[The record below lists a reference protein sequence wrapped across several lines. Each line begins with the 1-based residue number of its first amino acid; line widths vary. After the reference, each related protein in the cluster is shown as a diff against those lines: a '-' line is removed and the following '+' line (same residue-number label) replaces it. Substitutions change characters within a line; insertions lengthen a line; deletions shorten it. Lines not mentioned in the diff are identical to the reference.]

1 MSRHALSQPSPRI
14 RRWLLATL
22 SLLLTLV
29 TAGSIGVAVTASANA
44 QSLSSDGIWMDS
56 IQSAAATQSRRAAL
70 PTRYRTVRLNGQAL
84 QQLLQTVPLER
95 SVAAQSTPVIFSL
108 PLPDG
113 AFGRFQIVE
122 SPVMA
127 QELAAKF
134 PAIKTYAGQGID
146 DPTATVR
153 FDWTPAGFHAQILAA
168 GDVVYIDPYSRND
181 TVYYISYYKRDYQ
194 RPAGKGIKEAP
205 QPSVDPARIQEL
217 QTLVKQY
224 QAGMARNTQVAAAV
238 GAQLRTYRLAMA
250 SNGEYTQLVG
260 GTVAD
265 ALAAI
270 ATTVNRVTGIFET
283 EVAIRFVLVAG
294 NDALIYTDPNTDPY
308 TNADTVAMLTEN
320 QDTLD
325 NVIGNGNYDIGHL
338 LHTGPGGV
346 AYTGAVCDNSIK
358 GGGNSGNGNDSVG
371 DPFIVDFVAHEIGH
385 QFSAG
390 HIFNTNDPG
399 GCGPNRGGATAYEP
413 GSGSTIMSYAGVC
426 GSEDLQPHNDPFFN
440 TASFDEIVAYSTL
453 GLGNSCPVITN
464 TGNTPP
470 LVNAGTGGFTIPK
483 QTPFTLTGSAT
494 DADGDVLTY
503 SWEEHDLGDA
513 DGTLGNPPNPLEAPF
528 FRSFAPVSSPSRTF
542 PKWSDII
549 NTTTTIGEVLP
560 NVTRSLTF
568 RLTARDNQGGGGG
581 VDYDEITFHVT
592 TAAGPFLVTAPNT
605 DVTWAGSSSQ
615 TVTWNV
621 ANTDAAPVS
630 CATVNILL
638 STDGGLTYPTT
649 LATGVP
655 NNGSASVTVPTLA
668 TTTARVQVACATSIF
683 FDISNTNFTITTA
696 VNTPTSTA
704 TATPTTPA
712 NTPTHT
718 PTATPTVPVSTP
730 TSTATATPT
739 VPGNTPTSTP
749 TPTATTT
756 PIAGSD
762 LVYISSSTNAKVDGL
777 SFRDE
782 DILVYNQSTDQWA
795 IFFDGTDVGVGN
807 ADLDGFALL
816 DDGSILMSFDV
827 PINFPTIGMVDDA
840 DIVKFTPTQL
850 GPNTSGSFTLFFD
863 GSAVGLTT
871 GSEDIDALAYTGD
884 GKLLISTYGTATVG
898 ALRAQDEDLLRFTP
912 AALGA
917 TTAGTWELFFD
928 GSAVGLTT
936 GREDVTA
943 ALLNGANSLYLAT
956 KGKFAA
962 SSQNTIAGDG
972 DDIFGC
978 ALSATGL
985 NNTQCTFFALFDGDT
1000 VRFNRPI
1007 DGLSVGLD
1015 PVSTLFSADNSTAGE
1030 PEQFEIFPDEVVG
1043 DDVEF
1048 DSFDT
1053 AESEETS
1060 TGEVQIYLP
1069 LISRE

>member
-1 MSRHALSQPSPRI
+1 MSRPGLSYFSPRI

-22 SLLLTLV
+22 GLLLTVV
-29 TAGSIGVAVTASANA
+29 TAGSIGVAVTVSANA

-56 IQSAAATQSRRAAL
+56 VLSAAVTQSRRAAL
-70 PTRYRTVRLNGQAL
+70 PTRYRTVMVNGQAL

-95 SVAAQSTPVIFSL
+95 SGAARSTPVIFSL

-127 QELAAKF
+127 PELAAKF
-134 PAIKTYAGQGID
+134 PTIKTYAGQGLD

-168 GDVVYIDPYSRND
+168 GGVVYIDPYSHND

-205 QPSVDPARIQEL
+205 QPGIDPTRIQEL

-224 QAGMARNTQVAAAV
+224 QARMARNTQAAAAV
-238 GAQLRTYRLAMA
+238 GTQLRTYRLAMA

-320 QDTLD
+320 QATLD
-325 NVIGNGNYDIGHL
+325 TVIGNANYDIGHL

-399 GCGPNRGGATAYEP
+399 GCGPNRGAATAYEP

-453 GLGNSCPVITN
+453 GLGNSCPVTTN

-470 LVNAGTGGFTIPK
+470 FVNAGTGGFTIPK

-494 DADGDVLTY
+494 DADGDALTY

-528 FRSFAPVSSPSRTF
+528 FRSFPPVSSPSRTF
-542 PKWSDII
+542 PQWSDLV
-549 NTTTTIGEVLP
+549 NNTTTIGEVLP

-568 RLTARDNQGGGGG
+568 RLTARDNQVGGSG
-581 VDYDEITFHVT
+581 VDYAEISFNVT

-605 DVTWAGSSSQ
+605 GVTWAGSSSQ

-621 ANTDAAPVS
+621 ANTAAAPVS

-655 NNGSASVTVPTLA
+655 NNGSANVTAPNVA

-683 FDISNTNFTITTA
+683 FDISNTDFTITTA
-696 VNTPTSTA
+696 VNTPTSTPTATPTVLVNTPTSTA
-704 TATPTTPA
+704 TATPTT
-712 NTPTHT
+712 
-718 PTATPTVPVSTP
+718 
-730 TSTATATPT
+730 
-739 VPGNTPTSTP
+739 PGNTPTSTP

-756 PIAGSD
+756 PIAGSGIIY
-762 LVYISSSTNAKVDGL
+762 VSSSTNAKVDGL

-782 DILVYNQSTDQWA
+782 DLLAYNAATNQWA
-795 IFFDGTDVGVGN
+795 IVFDGSDVGVGN
-807 ADLDGFALL
+807 ANL
-816 DDGSILMSFDV
+816 DDFAFLDDSSILMSFDKA
-827 PINFPTIGMVDDA
+827 IQFPTLGLVDDS
-840 DIVKFTPTQL
+840 DIVKFIATQL
-850 GPNTSGSFTLFFD
+850 GPNTSGSFTPFFD

-871 GSEDIDALAYTGD
+871 ASEDIDAFAYTSD
-884 GKLLISTYGTATVG
+884 GKLLISTYGVAAVG
-898 ALRAQDEDLLRFTP
+898 ALQAQDEDLLRFTP
-912 AALGA
+912 TSLGA
-917 TTAGTWELFFD
+917 TTAGAWELFFD

-936 GREDVTA
+936 SSEDVTA

-956 KGKFAA
+956 KGKFTA
-962 SSQNTIAGDG
+962 SSQNAIAGDG

-978 ALSATGL
+978 ALSATGV
-985 NNTQCTFFALFDGDT
+985 NNTQCTFFALFDGDL

-1007 DGLSVGLD
+1007 DGLGLGED
-1015 PVSTLFSADNSTAGE
+1015 ERFIMRNAGSDRGDE
-1030 PEQFEIFPDEVVG
+1030 PAQFETLPDDLVT
-1043 DDVEF
+1043 DDPEF
-1048 DSFDT
+1048 DSADIT
-1053 AESEETS
+1053 ESDEP
-1060 TGEVQIYLP
+1060 GNEVQIYLP
-1069 LISRE
+1069 FIIRE